1 MKEWKD
7 ESGMVIPAN
16 RITASEKLKEKL
28 SEKLLKEAQG
38 INKKLAAYKA
48 LIEQASRDVLEAVKA
63 ENNSDKETKGNF
75 TFFNFDRS
83 IKVEVSINERIEF
96 DDILIGIAKEKLDSF
111 ISENTTATEEMI
123 KALVMEAFSTSRG
136 KLDSK
141 KVMSL
146 VKYRQRIP
154 QGKYPLFHEAIDTI
168 ESAIR
173 RPESKTYFRIA
184 AKDEQGAYQY
194 IDLNFSSI

>member
-1 MKEWKD
+1 MKTWTD
-7 ESGMVIPAN
+7 ESGVTIPAN
-16 RITASEKLKEKL
+16 RITASEKLRENKAA
-28 SEKLLKEAQG
+28 KLLKQALALNE
-38 INKKLAAYKA
+38 KLVSFKA
-48 LIEQASRDVLEAVKA
+48 EIETDCRKIFEAVKA

-75 TFFNFDRS
+75 IWHNFDRS

-96 DDILIGIAKEKLDSF
+96 DELLIAIAKEKLESF
-111 ISENTTATEEMI
+111 ISDNTTATEDMI

-154 QGKYPLFHEAIDTI
+154 QNKYPVFHEAIDTI
-168 ESAIR
+168 EKAVR
-173 RPESKTYFRIA
+173 RPDSKTYFRIW
-184 AKDEQGAYQY
+184 AKDDKGEYQNVN
-194 IDLNFSSI
+194 LNFSNL